1 MAPHELQYYIYNYI
15 QYKILDVLLYKMN
28 GKYRN
33 QIRYG
38 TCPYSWASMST
49 CMCFLV
55 PRDVWMGAWQ
65 TRLSGKNEG
74 VCLRIFLCF
83 TVFCFDFLVMALT
96 EHSLDRRIYSSEAA
110 ALEKLIAAP
119 KLPQKEVIEV
129 DRRKI
134 PDNNPF
140 KKRKANEFNSER
152 KLSSSEQVSG
162 VTNISELEDIACT
175 TPDSQKSVNSKPAKN
190 AKRIQRTWRSP
201 NPQVRLDSR
210 KTSSFRFFTCS

>member
-1 MAPHELQYYIYNYI
+1 
-15 QYKILDVLLYKMN
+15 
-28 GKYRN
+28 
-33 QIRYG
+33 
-38 TCPYSWASMST
+38 
-49 CMCFLV
+49 
-55 PRDVWMGAWQ
+55 
-65 TRLSGKNEG
+65 
-74 VCLRIFLCF
+74 
-83 TVFCFDFLVMALT
+83 MALT

-190 AKRIQRTWRSP
+190 AKRIQRT
-201 NPQVRLDSR
+201 
-210 KTSSFRFFTCS
+210 